1 MSNLKDIT
9 GQTFGRLKVIERV
22 EDQVSKAGNHKTM
35 WLCKCSCGNE
45 IITSYNRLKRGETQS
60 CGCLARELTSRKCS
74 KDIAG
79 QKFGKLTA
87 IRRVSEIGEP
97 VKWEC
102 KCDCGNTCIVSKNN
116 LGRSTKSCGC
126 LKHKGTHKLSKTRLY
141 SVWTDMKQRCYNPN
155 EIAYKN
161 YGERGI
167 EVCNEWK
174 NDFGEFY
181 DWAINNGYSDNLEI
195 DRINNNQNYSPD
207 NCRWITHQEQQ
218 LNKRDNKMITYN
230 GITKPLKSWTDELGI
245 DYHKTLCRLWIGWSI
260 EDAFNST
267 SEEHF
272 QKYCANRHQMKPVVQ
287 YDLHMNIVREYQ
299 SIKEA
304 SETTGI
310 NYNGIS
316 KCCRGE
322 ICKSHGFIWHFKSNV
337 KEDGI

>member
-1 MSNLKDIT
+1 MSNFKDLT
-9 GQTFGRLKVIERV
+9 GQTFGRLKVIERA

-45 IITSYNRLKRGETQS
+45 TIVSSDGLKTGGTQS
-60 CGCLARELTSRKCS
+60 CGCLAKELTSQKCS
-74 KDIAG
+74 KDITG

-87 IRRVSEIGEP
+87 IRRISEIGEP

-174 NDFGEFY
+174 NDFAAFY
-181 DWAINNGYSDNLEI
+181 NWAINNGYKDGLEI
-195 DRINNNQNYSPD
+195 DRIDNNQSYSPN

-218 LNKRDNKMITYN
+218 LNKRSNRLVEYN
-230 GITKPLKSWTDELGI
+230 GIIKPLKIWVDELNL
-245 DYHKTLCRLWIGWSI
+245 DYHKVNIRLLNGWNV
-260 EDAFNST
+260 EDAFFSDGY
-267 SEEHF
+267 EHF
-272 QKYCANRHQMKPVVQ
+272 KKYHNNKHQKKPVFQ
-287 YDLHMNIVREYQ
+287 YDLEMNFINEYE
-299 SIKEA
+299 SIMDA
-304 SETTGI
+304 SEFI
-310 NYNGIS
+310 NADLNGVS
-316 KCCRGE
+316 RCCRHKQKQYKGYIWRFKDE
-322 ICKSHGFIWHFKSNV
+322 IERSIV
-337 KEDGI
+337 